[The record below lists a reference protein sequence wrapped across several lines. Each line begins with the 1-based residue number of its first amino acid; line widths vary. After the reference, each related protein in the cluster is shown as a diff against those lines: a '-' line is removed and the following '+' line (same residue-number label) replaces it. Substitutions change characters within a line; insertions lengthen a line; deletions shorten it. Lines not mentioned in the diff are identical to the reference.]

1 MSVDL
6 PARAADNRRTLTT
19 ALEALH
25 TALTRGEGGPRREG
39 TPADDALAV
48 LTHLAPALGARIALP
63 PDLRECADP
72 LRALLRSSGL
82 RAREV
87 ALAPGWTASTAAPMI
102 AFADSRPLALL
113 PRGSGY
119 QVFDPRSGRSAA
131 ATPALV
137 ERIGE
142 RALVLHPKLPAVV
155 KTVGRLLRFA
165 LTGARRDAVVVFLAG
180 LSAAALALAVPVAI
194 GLVVPHLLSSGGRG
208 ELPWLGAGLAAVTA
222 SVALLL
228 LTRNAAVVRLQGRLQ
243 AVLEPA
249 VWDRLLALEP
259 RFFAGYTTGDLVQR
273 ASAISEARRSL
284 SDVAVSALLGAFFS
298 ASSLIFVLAIDW
310 RLGLLLIAGLGTLMT
325 LLVALVRRQQEYEA
339 EVFRL
344 HGRVYGLLYPLL
356 LGIDKLQTAG
366 REVQAFALWARLFG
380 HQKVADAHTLRY
392 QSAVTALVAGAQPL
406 LLTVLLVGVALVDPH
421 VSVGHLIV
429 AGVAVGQVVLALGQV
444 GQVATAAFAVA
455 PILERLQPILTAP
468 AEASADGRDPGR
480 LRGSVELDEV
490 TFTYSGSTGPAVE
503 RLSLRAAPGE
513 LIALVGPSGAGKSTI
528 VRLLLGFESATAG
541 AVRYDGRDLR
551 ELDVQLVRRQL
562 GVVLQRSRLMRG
574 SLLDNI
580 LVSSPGAGEADAW
593 RAAELAGI
601 AADIERLPLG
611 MQTRVGEDNETFS
624 GGQVQRLLIA
634 RALLRRPPVL
644 VFDEATSALDN
655 TTQREVSERIA
666 DLACTRIVIAH
677 RLSTIRR
684 ADRIYVIDG
693 GRVVAQG
700 TYDELTE
707 QGGMFARLVERQ
719 EL

>member
-6 PARAADNRRTLTT
+6 MARAAENRRRLVT
-19 ALEALH
+19 AHEALH
-25 TALTRGEGGPRREG
+25 TALAPGEPDAASDG

-48 LTHLAPALGARIALP
+48 LARLAPELGAAIALP
-63 PDLRECADP
+63 PDLRQCADP

-82 RAREV
+82 RTREV
-87 ALAPGWTASTAAPMI
+87 QLAPGWPSSTAAPMI
-102 AFADSRPLALL
+102 AFAADGRPLALL

-119 QVFDPRSGRSAA
+119 QLFDPRSGRTAT
-131 ATPALV
+131 ATPALA
-137 ERIGE
+137 ERVQE
-142 RALVLHPKLPAVV
+142 RALVLYPQLPAVV
-155 KTVGRLLRFA
+155 RTVGRLLRFA
-165 LTGARRDAVVVFLAG
+165 LTGADRDAAVVFAAG
-180 LSAAALALAVPVAI
+180 LSAAALVIPLAI
-194 GLVVPHLLSSGGRG
+194 GLVVPHLLASGGRG
-208 ELPWLGAGLAAVTA
+208 ELPWLGCGVAVVTVA
-222 SVALLL
+222 VALLL

-249 VWDRLLALEP
+249 VWDRLLALES
-259 RFFAGYTTGDLVQR
+259 RFFARYATGDLVQR
-273 ASAISEARRSL
+273 ANAISEARRSL
-284 SDVAVSALLGAFFS
+284 SDVAVGALLGAFFS
-298 ASSLIFVLAIDW
+298 TSSLLIVLAIDW
-310 RLGLLLIAGLGTLMT
+310 RLGLLLIAGVATLTT
-325 LLVALVRRQQEYEA
+325 LLVALVRRQQQYET

-344 HGRVYGLLYPLL
+344 HGRTYGLLYPLL

-380 HQKVADAHTLRY
+380 RQKVADAQTLRY
-392 QSAVTALVAGAQPL
+392 QSAVTAVLAGAQPL
-406 LLTVLLVGVALVDPH
+406 LLTVLLAGVALLDPH
-421 VSVGHLIV
+421 TSVGHLIV
-429 AGVAVGQVVLALGQV
+429 AGVALGQVVLALGQV

-455 PILERLQPILTAP
+455 PILERLQPILSAP

-480 LRGSVELDEV
+480 LRGALEFEDV
-490 TFTYSGSTGPAVE
+490 TFTYPGSTGPAVE
-503 RLSLRAAPGE
+503 RVSLRAAPGE
-513 LIALVGPSGAGKSTI
+513 LIALVGPSGSGKSTI
-528 VRLLLGFESATAG
+528 VRLLLGFESPATG
-541 AVRYDGRDLR
+541 TVRFDGRDLR

-562 GVVLQRSRLMRG
+562 GVVLQRSRLVRG

-580 LVSSPGAGEADAW
+580 LASSPDADEADAW

-601 AADIERLPLG
+601 AADIARLPLG

-624 GGQVQRLLIA
+624 GGQLQRLLIA
-634 RALLRRPPVL
+634 RALVRQPPIV

-666 DLACTRIVIAH
+666 NLACTRIVIAH

-684 ADRIYVIDG
+684 ADRIYVMDG

-707 QGGMFARLVERQ
+707 RGGMFARLVERQ